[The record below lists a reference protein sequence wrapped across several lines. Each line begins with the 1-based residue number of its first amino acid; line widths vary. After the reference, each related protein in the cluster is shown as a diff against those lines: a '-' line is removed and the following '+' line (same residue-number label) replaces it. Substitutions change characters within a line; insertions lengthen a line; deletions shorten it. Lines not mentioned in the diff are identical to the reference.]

1 MWVMCA
7 KPIGVKQTRF
17 FIGKKMIESL
27 FEKCVILA
35 FGRGFLLSERVNS
48 YSPLLNAVWFE
59 RSPDVCGEGAIDS
72 FLEKA
77 DSHSEYAHV
86 ATHVFHSITR
96 TGRGK

>member
-1 MWVMCA
+1 MLNNDVFSLA
-7 KPIGVKQTRF
+7 KKI
-17 FIGKKMIESL
+17 IESL

-35 FGRGFLLSERVNS
+35 FGRGFLFSERVNS

-59 RSPDVCGEGAIDS
+59 RSPDVCGEEAVDC

-86 ATHVFHSITR
+86 ATHVFNSITR